1 MYPQSQNRR
10 LFPII
15 VGVYGALW
23 AVFSLL
29 MLFVGLMSILTSI
42 SISGP
47 ASLAAPL
54 LGLAGL
60 VMFVVFG
67 IPSLIFAVLLLV
79 CAVGLWQEKRW
90 ALVMALVL
98 AILNLAIAVLIS
110 ITPTDISYVGF
121 GGIVLSVVALWYI
134 VKQLRFRD

>member
-54 LGLAGL
+54 IGLAGL

>member
-134 VKQLRFRD
+134 VKQLWFRD

>member
-67 IPSLIFAVLLLV
+67 IP
-79 CAVGLWQEKRW
+79 R
-90 ALVMALVL
+90 
-98 AILNLAIAVLIS
+98 
-110 ITPTDISYVGF
+110 
-121 GGIVLSVVALWYI
+121 
-134 VKQLRFRD
+134 